1 MPEIKNVFRSG
12 VMNKDDDERIIP
24 NGQYRDAMNIEVSTS
39 DDSDVGTVQNILGNK
54 KHGLDKSNFVTADD
68 LDGFKLKCV
77 GSISDEKNDRL
88 FYFLFGNNKDF
99 IIEHKSD
106 NTEELVF
113 VDTTKEVLKFNK
125 DTIITGINIIDN
137 LLFWTDNINEPRK
150 INIDNCKA
158 GTTDENTHTKL
169 IINGEDKGDITEDHI
184 TVIKRQPYVAPK
196 VTPGETIIQSEF
208 TFEAADI
215 LQNGNLPIAEQDTQL
230 FTIVTTSNIHNP
242 FEFAVGD
249 IIIGSRPNTPGQL
262 PINFEIKLKVTDITT
277 IVDEWN
283 ANDDGLGEFT
293 ATYEILEISDDIS
306 ETDAAN
312 IIFNVRKL
320 TEEKPIFEKEFV
332 RFATRYKYVDGEYS
346 AFSPFTQPVFLAG
359 SFGFHPIKDSHN
371 IGMTNKLLTV
381 KLQDLVPDH
390 TPDDVVQI
398 DILFKKDDSTTV
410 YTIDS
415 IRPDDG
421 EGYWED
427 STYNQYLLVS
437 NAYPLSG
444 SASGQYLQSA
454 NFGYKGQ
461 YEISTE
467 NIYAALPANQIL
479 RPYDNVPRKALAQ
492 EITGNRLVYG
502 NYLQNYNLKTF
513 EDEQV
518 YVDLDLD
525 FDDRDSGYGAVD
537 FSTGKR
543 SIKTDRTYY
552 LGIVYGDKYGRET
565 PVFTGKNS
573 SIKIPF
579 DADGTNAFDGNA
591 SKSLQLRAHLSGRQP
606 SWAYYYKYFIK
617 QTTGGYHNLTLDRV
631 YKSIRDQSMW
641 LSFPSSDRNK
651 LQEGDYVIMKKE
663 IDTNNQVDVDNKIK
677 IIDISNEAP
686 ESIKFNL
693 TTLGTGGG
701 SEENLADLF
710 PDANGKPAEDAV
722 RIAIDKEVWVN
733 TEFGSNLDNFTS
745 SDRFAIQ
752 FSIRSGNV
760 RTFSDIYFVASAYQ
774 EDDGT
779 IGRYVFILRR
789 KITAAD
795 QWVESSA
802 GVLDS
807 SLTMELFLLEN
818 KDTVEFEGRF
828 FAKVA
833 SSPLTQKY
841 LLPSQNDTDDFALV
855 ARAYAF
861 WLANKPRV
869 GNRDTASGEG
879 VFNRTD
885 LSVNG
890 WTKNTNDDLTDTEAR
905 WAVATKFNT
914 DAESASGWFIDNAFF
929 ISAQEPFDHHN
940 QWDALYSGRMYK
952 GDALVS
958 ASQEVNGLEGIVEV
972 DNVNGNYRFDAQGN
986 AVGARHW
993 TKYRYPYN
1001 QGLEDPTATPPTS
1014 SLDAYLG
1021 ASAFGQEYLN
1031 TYRVSPGNPY
1041 VSPLGGTK
1049 AVFMHLSFACPGVDL
1064 HDGYFPDD
1072 YAPDP
1077 PGDNGDANN
1086 HFIENLQWIVS
1097 GGIHFQGDNDSNA
1110 GKNYGYFNQNVTAVG
1125 LEAHDNQFNP
1135 GYLSPGAEAVVNQ
1148 LATGNQF
1155 KFEGDDVN
1163 VYTIQSVDVKFLYNH
1178 TSWNPTLV
1186 TDENGNNTYED
1197 NLLESPNNLLAFSS
1211 VSNALDK
1218 YVADNSSVNLEKLK
1232 NTIVNFGKANN
1243 RRVCFIIQLDKD
1255 PRVLYDPRGSGKAT
1269 PTTFNAINFID
1280 TYIQPGKNTLPITP
1294 AIFETEA
1301 KEEPDLNIYFE
1312 SSNAYPRI
1320 LDLTDG
1326 TGDTGLSSNLI
1337 GAASNVIQDAV
1348 INSNSTKGSMLAP
1361 LGSRVQLKS
1370 GDGMPD
1376 LSVIQGANPNSD
1388 LYVRVAGW
1396 DGNILTLA
1404 SPGLLVSDANGATIN
1419 YQYKVLQFYREDGS
1433 YTQAAIYDVR
1443 EIVGDYVTKVEM
1455 LPLVHNRKTALPYY
1469 NCISFGNGV
1478 ESIRIRDDFNGMQIA
1493 KGVKAS
1499 ATIEQAYEEE
1509 RRKYGLIHSGLY
1521 NSTSGV
1527 NNLNEFIQA
1536 EKITKDVNP
1545 VYGSIQKLYARNK
1558 DLVTLCEDKIL
1569 QIFVD
1574 RDMLFNADGNAQ
1586 LLTSNRFLGATQPFR
1601 GNYGISKNPESFA
1614 AESFRAYFTDKQRG
1628 AVMRLSM
1635 DGLTPISEMG
1645 MKDYFRDELPNFDI
1659 IYGSYDAYKGDY
1671 NLTLRSSDDSPS
1683 NTVDE
1688 GGQVF
1693 IDPYDGKTISFN
1705 EKSKGWVSFKSF
1717 VPEIGISCVNQ
1728 YYTFNQGDIYKHNN
1742 EELPAPRNT
1751 FYGNF
1756 TESSVT
1762 PVLNSMP
1769 ELVKHFNTLN
1779 YEGTQSRVDEFT
1791 TVTQDGVDYE
1801 DDSFYN
1807 LQEKKGW
1814 YVEDI
1819 HTNKQE
1825 GTLIEFI
1832 EKEGKWF
1839 NYIKGTEQHVD
1850 PAAFNFQGLGIVNDI
1865 NTQ

>member
-12 VMNKDDDERIIP
+12 IMNKDDDERIIP
-24 NGQYRDAMNIEVSTS
+24 NGQYRDAMNIEVATS

-54 KHGLDKSNFVTADD
+54 KYGLDKSDFVNAD
-68 LDGFKLKCV
+68 LNGFELKCIA
-77 GSISDEKNDRL
+77 SISDEKNDRL
-88 FYFLFGNNKDF
+88 FYFLFGNTKDF

-113 VDTTKEVLKFNK
+113 VDTTKEVLKFDK
-125 DTIITGINIIDN
+125 DTIVTGINIIDN

-150 INIDNCKA
+150 INIDNCKE
-158 GTTDENTHTKL
+158 GTTDENTHTRL
-169 IINGEDKGDITEDHI
+169 IINGEDRGDITEDHI
-184 TVIKRQPYVAPK
+184 VVIKRQPYYAPK
-196 VTPGETIIQSEF
+196 VVAGETVIQDQF
-208 TFEAADI
+208 TFESANI
-215 LQNGNLPIAEQDTQL
+215 LKNGGLPIPDTHTL
-230 FTIVTTSNIHNP
+230 DFTIVTTSNIHP
-242 FEFAVGD
+242 FQFAAGD
-249 IIIGSRPNTPGQL
+249 VIVGSRPNTPGQL
-262 PINFEIKLKVTDITT
+262 PINFEIKLKVLNITT
-277 IVDEWN
+277 DTFN
-283 ANDDGLGEFT
+283 ANTGTGEFT
-293 ATYEILEISDDIS
+293 AEYEILELSTDIS
-306 ETDAAN
+306 ESDAAD

-359 SFGFHPIKDSHN
+359 AFGFHPIKDSHN
-371 IGMTNKLLTV
+371 VGMTNKLLTI

-390 TPDDVVQI
+390 TPNDVVQI
-398 DILFKKDDSTTV
+398 DILFKKDDSTTI

-421 EGYWED
+421 EGYWTD
-427 STYNQYLLVS
+427 NSY
-437 NAYPLSG
+437 NAYDVVNFNYTSG
-444 SASGQYLQSA
+444 SSNVNTALTTV
-454 NFGYKGQ
+454 NIGYSGQ
-461 YEISTE
+461 YEINTE

-479 RPYDNVPRKALAQ
+479 RPFDNVPRKALAQ

-525 FDDRDSGYGAVD
+525 FENRDFGYDGAID

-579 DADGTNAFDGNA
+579 DADDSDAFDGNA
-591 SKSLQLRAHLSGRQP
+591 SKSLQLCAHLTGRQP
-606 SWAYYYKYFIK
+606 SWAHYYKYFIK
-617 QTTGGYHNLTLDRV
+617 QTTSGYHNLTLDRV

-663 IDTNNQVDVDNKIK
+663 IDTNNQVDVNNKIK

-710 PDANGKPAEDAV
+710 PDLNGKPAEDAV
-722 RIAIDKEVWVN
+722 RIAIDKETWIN
-733 TEFGSNLDNFTS
+733 TEFGSNLDKFTS
-745 SDRFAIQ
+745 SDRFALQ

-774 EDDGT
+774 EDDGAN
-779 IGRYVFILRR
+779 GRYVFILRR
-789 KITAAD
+789 KIQAAD
-795 QWVESSA
+795 AWIESSA
-802 GVLDS
+802 GTLDS
-807 SLTMELFLLEN
+807 SLTIELFLLEN
-818 KDTVEFEGRF
+818 KDTIEFEGRF

-833 SSPLTQKY
+833 STPLTQKF
-841 LLPSQNDTDDFALV
+841 LIPSQNDVDDFALV
-855 ARAYAF
+855 ARAFAF
-861 WLANKPRV
+861 WLADSPRPNENRLV
-869 GNRDTASGEG
+869 GNSGIYNTTSGAS
-879 VFNRTD
+879 N
-885 LSVNG
+885 SWSN
-890 WTKNTNDDLTDTEAR
+890 NTNSVTSTTSAATDTEQD
-905 WAVATKFNT
+905 WSEVTKFNT
-914 DAESASGWFIDNAFF
+914 ENESTPGWFIDNTHFA
-929 ISAQEPFDHHN
+929 SAQEPFDYHN
-940 QWDALYSGRMYK
+940 QWDAFYSGRMYK
-952 GDALVS
+952 GNPLS
-958 ASQEVNGLEGIVEV
+958 SSSQEVNGLEGIVEV
-972 DNVNGNYRFDAQGN
+972 DNSSGKYGFSNGNPQ
-986 AVGARHW
+986 GARHW
-993 TKYRYPYN
+993 TRYRYGTSNSLN
-1001 QGLEDPTATPPTS
+1001 QYETPN
-1014 SLDAYLG
+1014 
-1021 ASAFGQEYLN
+1021 GQEFLE
-1031 TYRVSPGNPY
+1031 TYKATGPYATANPNK
-1041 VSPLGGTK
+1041 GI
-1049 AVFMHLSFACPGVDL
+1049 FMHLSFACPGVDL
-1064 HDGYFPDD
+1064 HDGNFSGLGTNASTSDV
-1072 YAPDP
+1072 
-1077 PGDNGDANN
+1077 PG
-1086 HFIENLQWIVS
+1086 FRQNLQWILA
-1097 GGIHFQGDNDSNA
+1097 GGIHFQGDKESSV
-1110 GKNYGYFNQNVTAVG
+1110 GKNYYEFNQNVTAAG

-1135 GYLSPGAEAVVNQ
+1135 GYLDNSAQAVANQ
-1148 LATGNQF
+1148 LAVGNQF

-1163 VYTIQSVDVKFLYNH
+1163 VYTIQSVDVKYLYNH
-1178 TSWNPTLV
+1178 TSWNPV
-1186 TDENGNNTYED
+1186 VRENISGASFPENLPD
-1197 NLLESPNNLLAFSS
+1197 NS
-1211 VSNALDK
+1211 VSEALDSF
-1218 YVADNSSVNLEKLK
+1218 AANPSSNTKKELLK
-1232 NTIVNFGKANN
+1232 ERIVNFGKANN
-1243 RRVCFIIQLDKD
+1243 RRTVYIIQLDKD
-1255 PRVLYDPRGSGKAT
+1255 PRATGMYDPRGSGKAT

-1326 TGDTGLSSNLI
+1326 SGPTSVSSDLI

-1348 INSNSTKGSMLAP
+1348 INPNSTKGSMLAP
-1361 LGSRVQLKS
+1361 VGSRVVISDSSLQ
-1370 GDGMPD
+1370 PD
-1376 LSVIQGANPNSD
+1376 FGPIVNAFPEKEI
-1388 LYVRVAGW
+1388 YVRITGW
-1396 DGNILTLA
+1396 DGNLISLV
-1404 SPGLLVSDANGATIN
+1404 PGFLVSGNDITTTGQTNIYN
-1419 YQYKVLQFYREDGS
+1419 QKVLTFYREDGS
-1433 YTQAAIYDVR
+1433 YTKAAIFSVR
-1443 EIVGDYVTKVEM
+1443 SIAPGGQYVNQLE
-1455 LPLVHNRKTALPYY
+1455 LFPLVHNRKTALPYY

-1527 NNLNEFIQA
+1527 NNLNQFIQA
-1536 EKITKDVNP
+1536 EKITKDINP

-1558 DLVTLCEDKIL
+1558 DLVTLCEDKVL

-1574 RDMLFNADGNAQ
+1574 RDLLFNADGNTQ

-1635 DGLTPISEMG
+1635 DGLTAISEIG
-1645 MKDYFRDELPNFDI
+1645 MKDYFRDELPKFDI
-1659 IYGSYDAYKGDY
+1659 MYGSYDAYKGDY
-1671 NLTLRSSDDSPS
+1671 NLTLRSSDDLPS
-1683 NTVDE
+1683 NIIGESGEEIV
-1688 GGQVF
+1688 
-1693 IDPYDGKTISFN
+1693 DPYSGQTITFS
-1705 EKSKGWVSFKSF
+1705 EKAKGWVSFKSF
-1717 VPEIGISCVNQ
+1717 IPEIGVSCVNQ
-1728 YYTFNQGDIYKHNN
+1728 YYTFNQGDIYKHYN
-1742 EELPAPRNT
+1742 EDSPAPRNT

-1762 PVLNSMP
+1762 PVLNLQP

-1779 YEGTQSRVDEFT
+1779 YEGTQSRVAEFT
-1791 TVTQDGVDYE
+1791 TITQDGVDYE
-1801 DDSFYN
+1801 DGSFYN

-1832 EKEGKWF
+1832 EKEGKWY
-1839 NYIKGTEQHVD
+1839 NYIRGTEEHVD
-1850 PAAFNFQGLGIVNDI
+1850 PAAFNFQGLGIVSETI
-1865 NTQ
+1865 AQ

>member
-12 VMNKDDDERIIP
+12 IMNKDDDERIIP
-24 NGQYRDAMNIEVSTS
+24 NGQYRDAMNIQVSTS

-54 KHGLDKSNFVTADD
+54 KHGLDKSNFTTAD
-68 LDGFKLKCV
+68 LDGFKLKCIA
-77 GSISDEKNDRL
+77 SISDEKNDRL
-88 FYFLFGNNKDF
+88 FYFLAGHTKDF

-106 NTEELVF
+106 NDEELVF
-113 VDTTKEVLKFNK
+113 VDTNKKVLKFDK
-125 DTIITGINIIDN
+125 DTIVTGINIIDN

-169 IINGEDKGDITEDHI
+169 IINGEDRGDITEDHI

-208 TFEAADI
+208 TFESKDI
-215 LQNGNLPIAEQDTQL
+215 TVSGSLPIPGTNNL
-230 FTIVTTSNIHNP
+230 TFTIVTTSNIHNP

-262 PINFEIKLKVTDITT
+262 PVNFEIKLKVLSIGTDQ
-277 IVDEWN
+277 WN

-293 ATYEILEISDDIS
+293 ATYEILELSDDIS
-306 ETDAAN
+306 EQDAAS

-398 DILFKKDDSTTV
+398 DILFKKDDSTTI

-427 STYNQYLLVS
+427 NTYNQYLIVS
-437 NAYPLSG
+437 GTYPLSG
-444 SASGQYLQSA
+444 SSSSQYLQSA

-513 EDEQV
+513 EDKQV

-525 FDDRDSGYGAVD
+525 FENRDSGYGAID

-579 DADGTNAFDGNA
+579 DADGTDAFDGNA
-591 SKSLQLRAHLSGRQP
+591 SKSLQFCAHLTGRQP
-606 SWAYYYKYFIK
+606 SWAHYYKYFIK

-651 LQEGDYVIMKKE
+651 LQEGDYIIMKKE
-663 IDTNNQVDVDNKIK
+663 IDTNNQVPINNKIK

-686 ESIKFNL
+686 ESVKFNL

-701 SEENLADLF
+701 SEDNLADLF

-722 RIAIDKEVWVN
+722 RIAIDKETWVN
-733 TEFGSNLDNFTS
+733 TEFGSNLDKFTS

-752 FSIRSGNV
+752 FSIRSGNI

-774 EDDGT
+774 EDDGAT
-779 IGRYVFILRR
+779 GRYVFILRR
-789 KITAAD
+789 KMTPAD
-795 QWVESSA
+795 SWVESSA
-802 GVLDS
+802 GVLDN

-841 LLPSQNDTDDFALV
+841 LLPSQNDTDDYALV

-861 WLANKPRV
+861 WLADKPRL
-869 GNRDTASGEG
+869 GSRLTASGG
-879 VFNRTD
+879 GIFNR
-885 LSVNG
+885 SAGSING
-890 WTKNTNDDLTDTEAR
+890 WAVNTGQFQTDTEQE
-905 WAVATKFNT
+905 WAEVTKFNT
-914 DAESASGWFIDNAFF
+914 EAESTSGWFIDNAYFK
-929 ISAQEPFDHHN
+929 SAQEPFDYHN
-940 QWDALYSGRMYK
+940 QWDAWYSGRMYK
-952 GDALVS
+952 GNPITAS
-958 ASQEVNGLEGIVEV
+958 SQEVNGLEGIVEV
-972 DNVNGNYRFDAQGN
+972 NNNANVGSKYAFTSN
-986 AVGARHW
+986 APTGARHW
-993 TKYRYPYN
+993 TKYVY
-1001 QGLEDPTATPPTS
+1001 GTS
-1014 SLDAYLG
+1014 NS
-1021 ASAFGQEYLN
+1021 LN
-1031 TYRVSPGNPY
+1031 TYVSPDGQEFLETYKATGPY
-1041 VSPLGGTK
+1041 ETANSQKGI
-1049 AVFMHLSFACPGVDL
+1049 FMHLSFACPGVDL
-1064 HDGYFPDD
+1064 HDGYFPSN

-1077 PGDNGDANN
+1077 NGDNNGANN

-1097 GGIHFQGDNDSNA
+1097 GGIHFQGATKSIH
-1110 GKNYGYFNQNVTAVG
+1110 GRNYGYFNQNVTAVG

-1135 GYLSPGAEAVVNQ
+1135 GYLDPGAEAVMNQ
-1148 LATGNQF
+1148 LTVGNQF

-1178 TSWNPTLV
+1178 TSWNPIIATHG
-1186 TDENGNNTYED
+1186 TPGNEITTYGNDGD
-1197 NLLESPNNLLAFSS
+1197 NLVGESLSSSAFGS

-1218 YVADNSSVNLEKLK
+1218 YVANPIPERLTKLK

-1255 PRVLYDPRGSGKAT
+1255 PRALYDPRGSGKAT

-1294 AIFETEA
+1294 AVFETEA

-1326 TGDTGLSSNLI
+1326 TGDTGLSSSLI
-1337 GAASNVIQDAV
+1337 GAASNVVQDAV
-1348 INSNSTKGSMLAP
+1348 INPNSTKGSMLAP
-1361 LGSRVQLKS
+1361 LGSRVKLKS

-1376 LSVIQGANPNSD
+1376 LSVIQDANPDSD
-1388 LYVRVAGW
+1388 IYVRVAGW

-1404 SPGLLVSDANGATIN
+1404 SPGLLVKDANDNQIN
-1419 YQYKVLQFYREDGS
+1419 YNQKVLKFYREDGS
-1433 YTQAAIYDVR
+1433 YTQAAIYSVR
-1443 EIVGDYVTKVEM
+1443 DTNGDYVTKLEM

-1614 AESFRAYFTDKQRG
+1614 AESFRAYFADKQRG
-1628 AVMRLSM
+1628 AIIRLSM
-1635 DGLTPISEMG
+1635 DGITPISEAG
-1645 MKDYFRDELPNFDI
+1645 MKDYFRDELPKFDI

-1671 NLTLRSSDDSPS
+1671 NLTLRSSEDSPS

-1693 IDPYDGKTISFN
+1693 VDPYDGQTITFN
-1705 EKSKGWVSFKSF
+1705 EKARGWISFKSF
-1717 VPEIGISCVNQ
+1717 VPEIGVSCVNQ
-1728 YYTFNQGDIYKHNN
+1728 YYTFNQGDIYKHHN
-1742 EELPAPRNT
+1742 EESPAPRNT

-1779 YEGTQSRVDEFT
+1779 YEGTQSRVNEFT
-1791 TVTQDGVDYE
+1791 TITQDGVDYE
-1801 DDSFYN
+1801 DGSFYN
-1807 LQEKKGW
+1807 LQEKEGW

-1850 PAAFNFQGLGIVNDI
+1850 PAAFNFQGLGIVREEE
-1865 NTQ
+1865 

>member
-1 MPEIKNVFRSG
+1 MPEIKNVFRTG
-12 VMNKDDDERIIP
+12 IMNKDDDERIIP
-24 NGQYRDAMNIEVSTS
+24 NGQYRDAMNIQVSTS

-54 KHGLDKSNFVTADD
+54 KHGDKSTFDTTDI
-68 LDGFKLKCV
+68 DGFRLKCIA
-77 GSISDEKNDRL
+77 SISDEKNDRL
-88 FYFLFGNNKDF
+88 FYFLAGSTKDF

-113 VDTTKEVLKFNK
+113 VDTTKEVLKFDK
-125 DTIITGINIIDN
+125 DTIVTGINIIDN

-150 INIDNCKA
+150 INIDNCKE
-158 GTTDENTHTKL
+158 GTTDEDTHTKL
-169 IINGEDKGDITEDHI
+169 IINGEDKGGIKEEHI
-184 TVIKRQPYVAPK
+184 TVIKRQPYHAPK

-208 TFEAADI
+208 TFESEDI
-215 LQNGNLPIAEQDTQL
+215 LQSGSLPIPGTHNL
-230 FTIVTTSNIHNP
+230 TFTIVTTSNIHDP

-262 PINFEIKLKVTDITT
+262 PINFEIKLKVLS
-277 IVDEWN
+277 IVTDEWD
-283 ANDDGLGEFT
+283 ANDDSLGEFT
-293 ATYEILEISDDIS
+293 ATYEILELSDDIS
-306 ETDAAN
+306 EQDAAS

-359 SFGFHPIKDSHN
+359 TFGFHPIKDSHN

-390 TPDDVVQI
+390 MPNDVVQI
-398 DILFKKDDSTTV
+398 DILFKKDDSTTI

-427 STYNQYLLVS
+427 STYNQYLLV
-437 NAYPLSG
+437 ADTYPLSG
-444 SASGQYLQSA
+444 SSSAQYLQSA

-525 FDDRDSGYGAVD
+525 FENRDSGYGAID

-543 SIKTDRTYY
+543 SIKSDRTYY

-579 DADGTNAFDGNA
+579 DADGTDAFDGNA
-591 SKSLQLRAHLSGRQP
+591 SKSLQLCAHLTGRQP

-686 ESIKFNL
+686 ESVKFNL
-693 TTLGTGGG
+693 ATLGTGGG

-733 TEFGSNLDNFTS
+733 TEFGSNLDKFTS

-752 FSIRSGNV
+752 FSIKSGNV

-774 EDDGT
+774 EDDGAT
-779 IGRYVFILRR
+779 GRYVFILRR

-802 GVLDS
+802 GVLDT

-833 SSPLTQKY
+833 SSPLTQKF
-841 LLPSQNDTDDFALV
+841 LLPSQNDTDDYALV

-861 WLANKPRV
+861 WLANTPRV
-869 GNRDTASGEG
+869 GSRLTASGSG
-879 VFNRTD
+879 VYNRTD
-885 LSVNG
+885 LSANG
-890 WTKNTNDDLTDTEAR
+890 WTTNTASNLTDTEAR
-905 WAVATKFNT
+905 WAAATKFNT
-914 DAESASGWFIDNAFF
+914 DAESTPGWFIDNAFF
-929 ISAQEPFDHHN
+929 ISSQEPFDHYN

-952 GDALVS
+952 GNALSS

-972 DNVNGNYRFDAQGN
+972 DSINGNYRFENGEPK
-986 AVGARHW
+986 GSRHW
-993 TKYRYPYN
+993 TKYIYPYN
-1001 QGLEDPTATPPTS
+1001 QGVGTG
-1014 SLDAYLG
+1014 LDAYLG
-1021 ASAFGQEYLN
+1021 TGSFNQEFLN
-1031 TYRVSPGNPY
+1031 TYRVSPSNPY
-1041 VSPLGGTK
+1041 TSPLGGTK

-1064 HDGYFPDD
+1064 HDGYFPSN

-1077 PGDNGDANN
+1077 NANN

-1097 GGIHFQGDNDSNA
+1097 GGIHFQGDNDSSA

-1135 GYLSPGAEAVVNQ
+1135 GYLDPGAGAVVNQ
-1148 LATGNQF
+1148 LAVGNQF

-1163 VYTIQSVDVKFLYNH
+1163 VYTIQSVDVKYLYNH
-1178 TSWNPTLV
+1178 TAWNPTLV
-1186 TDENGNNTYED
+1186 TTSAGNTYGTGDGD
-1197 NLLESPNNLLAFSS
+1197 NLLEADHDTSSRSS

-1218 YVADNSSVNLEKLK
+1218 YVANPTAERLTKLK
-1232 NTIVNFGKANN
+1232 NTVVNFGKANN

-1255 PRVLYDPRGSGKAT
+1255 PRALYDPRGSGKAT
-1269 PTTFNAINFID
+1269 TTTFNAINFID

-1294 AIFETEA
+1294 AVFETEA

-1326 TGDTGLSSNLI
+1326 TGTSGLSSNLI

-1348 INSNSTKGSMLAP
+1348 INPNSTKGSMLAP
-1361 LGSRVQLKS
+1361 LGSRVVLKGPAVGQAGS
-1370 GDGMPD
+1370 GMPD
-1376 LSVIQGANPNSD
+1376 LSNIQEANPNSD
-1388 LYVRVAGW
+1388 IYVRVGGW
-1396 DGNILTLA
+1396 DGNILTLT
-1404 SPGLLVSDANGATIN
+1404 SPGLLVQDIN
-1419 YQYKVLQFYREDGS
+1419 NNAITYPLKVLKFYRKDGS
-1433 YTQAAIYDVR
+1433 YTQAAIHSVR
-1443 EIVGDYVTKVEM
+1443 EQSTNGFYVTKLEM

-1527 NNLNEFIQA
+1527 NNLNQFIQA

-1545 VYGSIQKLYARNK
+1545 VYGSIQKLYARNQ

-1635 DGLTPISEMG
+1635 DGITPISEAG
-1645 MKDYFRDELPNFDI
+1645 MKDYFRDELPKFDI

-1671 NLTLRSSDDSPS
+1671 NLTLRSSEDSPS
-1683 NTVDE
+1683 NTVGE
-1688 GGQVF
+1688 GGEVF
-1693 IDPYDGKTISFN
+1693 VDPYDGQTITFN
-1705 EKSKGWVSFKSF
+1705 EKARGWISFKSF

-1728 YYTFNQGDIYKHNN
+1728 YYTFNQGDIYKHHN

-1756 TESSVT
+1756 IESSVT

-1779 YEGTQSRVDEFT
+1779 YEGTQSRVNEFT

-1825 GTLIEFI
+1825 GTLNEFI
-1832 EKEGKWF
+1832 EKEGKWY
-1839 NYIKGTEQHVD
+1839 NYIKGTEEHVD
-1850 PAAFNFQGLGIVNDI
+1850 TAAFNFQGLGIVNNV
-1865 NTQ
+1865 NTM